1 MVNSAPTTGALGTG
15 RRLAFLAVEVLEQ
28 AARGALVCPETGS
41 TLSLQDGH
49 LVTADGRR
57 RFQLV
62 DGVPV
67 LLPRAGADSYLAEA
81 DGAMAAE
88 YAQERG
94 LIALRRRL
102 DGWVNRRDTR
112 PRALKD
118 ALHSAVW
125 ERGEDAIVLS
135 IGGGPDRW
143 GDHITNLNIDRFPNV
158 DVVGDA
164 YALPYADT
172 SVDSILCWA
181 VIEHL
186 EFPERAIAEMYRV
199 LRPGGL
205 ALLNTPFL
213 QAFHAYPNHF
223 QNLTLVGQSR
233 MLERAGF
240 TIRAS
245 GASGATFALIDLCS
259 VYLRSFLPGRLLPG
273 LAARLLRMLTLV
285 TAPLDRRLAEHP
297 NAHVIASNVFAL
309 AQRPLSDLGRGI

>member
-1 MVNSAPTTGALGTG
+1 
-15 RRLAFLAVEVLEQ
+15 VEVFEQ

-41 TLSLQDGH
+41 TLSLRDGH
-49 LVTADGRR
+49 LVTADGGR
-57 RFQLV
+57 RFQVV
-62 DGVPV
+62 DGVPM
-67 LLPRAGADSYLAEA
+67 LLPGTGVHEYLAEA
-81 DGAMAAE
+81 DGAMASE

-94 LIALRRRL
+94 LVALRRRL
-102 DGWVNRRDTR
+102 DSWVNRRDTR

-118 ALHSAVW
+118 ALRKVVW
-125 ERGEDAIVLS
+125 ERDEDAIVLS

-164 YALPYADT
+164 YALPYAEG

-186 EFPERAIAEMYRV
+186 EFPERAVAELHRV

-223 QNLTLVGQSR
+223 QNLTLIGQNR
-233 MLERAGF
+233 MLERVGF
-240 TIRAS
+240 EITSS

-273 LAARLLRMLTLV
+273 LAARMLRLLAV
-285 TAPLDRRLAEHP
+285 AAAPLDRRLAEHP
-297 NAHVIASNVFAL
+297 NAHVIASNVFSL
-309 AQRPLSDLGRGI
+309 AERT

>member
-1 MVNSAPTTGALGTG
+1 MAGG
-15 RRLAFLAVEVLEQ
+15 LACAAVEVFEQ
-28 AARGALVCPETGS
+28 AARGALVCPESGS
-41 TLSLQDGH
+41 TLSLHDGH
-49 LVTADGRR
+49 LVTEDGQR
-57 RFQLV
+57 RFQVV

-67 LLPRAGADSYLAEA
+67 LLPGRGAHTYLAEA
-81 DGAMAAE
+81 NGVMAAE

-94 LIALRRRL
+94 LAALRRRH

-112 PRALKD
+112 PKALKD
-118 ALHSAVW
+118 ALRVAVW
-125 ERGEDAIVLS
+125 ERRDDAIVLS

-164 YALPYADT
+164 YALPYADR

-186 EFPERAIAEMYRV
+186 EFPERAIAEMHRV

-223 QNLTLVGQSR
+223 QNLTLVGQNR

-240 TIRAS
+240 VVKAS

-273 LAARLLRMLTLV
+273 LAARLLRLLTV
-285 TAPLDRRLAEHP
+285 ITAPLDRRLAEHP

-309 AQRPLSDLGRGI
+309 AQRP

>member
-1 MVNSAPTTGALGTG
+1 M
-15 RRLAFLAVEVLEQ
+15 FEQ
-28 AARGALVCPETGS
+28 AARGALVCPVTGS

-49 LVTADGRR
+49 LVTADGER
-57 RFQLV
+57 RFRVV

-67 LLPRAGADSYLAEA
+67 LLPGTGVEEYLAEA
-81 DGAMAAE
+81 DSAMASE
-88 YAQERG
+88 YAQKRG
-94 LIALRRRL
+94 LVALRRRL

-118 ALHSAVW
+118 ALHKVVW

-164 YALPYADT
+164 YALPYADG
-172 SVDSILCWA
+172 SVDSVLCWA

-186 EFPERAIAEMYRV
+186 EFPERAIAEMHRA

-223 QNLTLVGQSR
+223 QNLTLIGQNR

-240 TIRAS
+240 EIRSS

-273 LAARLLRMLTLV
+273 LAARLLRLLAV
-285 TAPLDRRLAEHP
+285 ATAPLDRRLAEHP
-297 NAHVIASNVFAL
+297 NAHLIASNVFSL
-309 AQRPLSDLGRGI
+309 AKRP

>member
-1 MVNSAPTTGALGTG
+1 VG
-15 RRLAFLAVEVLEQ
+15 VLEQ

-41 TLSLQDGH
+41 KLAVRDGY
-49 LVTADGRR
+49 LVTEDGRR
-57 RFQLV
+57 RFRVV

-67 LLPRAGADSYLAEA
+67 LLPGSGAAAYLAEA
-81 DGAMAAE
+81 DGVMAAE

-94 LIALRRRL
+94 LAALRRRH
-102 DGWVNRRDTR
+102 DSWVNRRDTR
-112 PRALKD
+112 PRALKN
-118 ALHSAVW
+118 ALRAAVW
-125 ERGEDAIVLS
+125 ECGEDTIVLS
-135 IGGGPDRW
+135 VGGGPDRW
-143 GDHITNLNIDRFPNV
+143 GNHITNLNIDRFPNV

-164 YALPYADT
+164 YALPYADG
-172 SVDSILCWA
+172 SVDGILCWA

-199 LRPGGL
+199 LRPGGQ

-223 QNLTLVGQSR
+223 QNLTLVGQNR

-240 TIRAS
+240 VIKAS

-273 LAARLLRMLTLV
+273 LAARLLRMLTV
-285 TAPLDRRLAEHP
+285 ITAPLDRRLAEHP
-297 NAHVIASNVFAL
+297 NAHVVASNVFTL
-309 AQRPLSDLGRGI
+309 AQRP